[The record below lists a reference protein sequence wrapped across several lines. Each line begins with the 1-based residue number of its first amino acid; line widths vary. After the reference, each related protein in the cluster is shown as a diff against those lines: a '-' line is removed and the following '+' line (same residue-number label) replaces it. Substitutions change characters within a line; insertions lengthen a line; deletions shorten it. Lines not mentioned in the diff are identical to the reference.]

1 MRTFTKGVRDNGS
14 QLNVGNRETVL
25 ETVLLAGHKAGQF
38 KTIAHQITKLSDI
51 SGWHKATGNKIMLEE
66 VSNPFGIFI
75 VVFLAFNSAYP
86 FRVGNDDIGNMGFQ
100 YIVDRNIVLAS
111 RFHAYILTV
120 VLNQP
125 VSKADQVVVKSR
137 ESFF

>member
-1 MRTFTKGVRDNGS
+1 LRTFTKGVRDNGS

-66 VSNPFGIFI
+66 VSNPFGIFL
-75 VVFLAFNSAYP
+75 VSFLSTDSLNI
-86 FRVGNDDIGNMGFQ
+86 FRMSKNNVAIFFQ
-100 YIVDRNIVLAS
+100 NIVNRNPVFTG
-111 RFHAYILTV
+111 RFHADILTMI
-120 VLNQP
+120 
-125 VSKADQVVVKSR
+125 VKHPL
-137 ESFF
+137 